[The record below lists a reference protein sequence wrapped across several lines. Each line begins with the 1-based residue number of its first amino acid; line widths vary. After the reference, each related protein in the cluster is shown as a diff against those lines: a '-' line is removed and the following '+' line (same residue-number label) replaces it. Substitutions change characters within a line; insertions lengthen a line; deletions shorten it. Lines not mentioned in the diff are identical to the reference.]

1 MNDLKRGTKLVRN
14 MIEDK
19 IKAGSLKREDIAEA
33 IEDLMPALK
42 KMFDWDENKIRD
54 TLQREVESQ
63 TNTWLVENAA
73 VLENDENHIPWLD
86 DKRGKLNWDF
96 WNSYIEYLQDKGW
109 SGNLIENL
117 DNTTDD
123 LLRRLEDPV
132 REGNW
137 DRRGMV
143 VGEIQS
149 GKTSNYI
156 GLACK
161 AFDAG
166 YKLVI
171 ILAGIHNSLRSQ
183 TQIRV
188 NEGIIGS
195 NTISG
200 IDDPE
205 SQKRTGVGLLPDYD
219 YKKRP
224 GTLTSIE
231 NNGDFSKKV
240 MRSAGIKPGQGE
252 MSLILVVKK
261 HKTPLENIK
270 NWALSEA
277 QRVETGG
284 KILRDVPLLL
294 IDDEADNASIN
305 TNEIPDAEPGD
316 ELDEEYEPTRING
329 LIREILHS
337 FEKSSYVGYTAT
349 PFANIFI
356 YPDKYLTKYGRDL
369 FPRNFIISLPTPS
382 NYVGPEKVFGFNDDP
397 ETGIEGQDGLPLVI
411 PVSDSEYYI
420 PSVHKSNYDVKKI
433 PGTLKKAV
441 KFFILSCTARTV
453 RGHPNEHNS
462 MLVHVTRYIDVQ
474 EKIGD
479 LVRSELKAIQQKLKY
494 GTGRNPDNILE
505 EFREIWET
513 DFVPVTRIVMEKTGD
528 PAISEVSWDEIKEH
542 IVTVAAK
549 IQVIVANSSSK
560 DVLEYRNHEK
570 NGLSAIII
578 GGDRLSRGLTLEGL
592 TISYYLRSTRMYDTL
607 MQMGRWFGYR
617 PGYLDLCRI
626 FTTSELIECYR
637 HIALAGKELRE
648 EFIHMADTGAT
659 PEDYGLRVRTH
670 PGNMIVTSVNKMR
683 SGEKM
688 RLSYAGT
695 VSESV
700 VFFRDRDQN
709 EKNIK
714 STGDFITELGSGRD
728 FRNMKKY
735 YLWKNVPTEDVVSY
749 MDSIKTHPHSY
760 KANSS
765 LISKYI
771 QKASAK
777 GELTS
782 WTVVLM
788 NSGNG
793 DEINIGDYEVKSV
806 IRSRLN
812 TEDISSDKYTIRRLI
827 STPDEWLDMDEP
839 VRKNIMAATVE
850 AWKNGKIK
858 SKEEPDRPSGTI
870 IRDKREKS
878 KGLLLIYP
886 VDLREDNKKLVHT
899 TGFAVSFPYS
909 KTAPDIEYIVN
920 KIYWDNE
927 VLNGGY

>member
-1 MNDLKRGTKLVRN
+1 MNDVKRGTKLVRDL
-14 MIEDK
+14 IEDK
-19 IKAGSLKREDIAEA
+19 IKEGLLKREDIAEA
-33 IEDLMPALK
+33 IEDLMPVLK
-42 KMFDWDENKIRD
+42 KMFDWDEGKIRD

-73 VLENDENHIPWLD
+73 VLENDENHAPWLD
-86 DKRGKLNWDF
+86 DKRGKLNWEF

-109 SGNLIENL
+109 SGTLIENL
-117 DNTTDD
+117 DNTTDNI
-123 LLRRLEDPV
+123 LRRLEDPV

-161 AFDAG
+161 AFDAE

-200 IDDPE
+200 IDDPD
-205 SQKRTGVGLLPDYD
+205 SQKRTGVGLLPGYD

-231 NNGDFSKKV
+231 DNGDFSKKV
-240 MRSAGIKPGQGE
+240 MKSAGIKPGQ
-252 MSLILVVKK
+252 MPLILVVKK
-261 HKTPLENIK
+261 NVTSLKNIK

-277 QRVETGG
+277 QRVETGE

-294 IDDEADNASIN
+294 IDDEADNASID
-305 TNEIPDAEPGD
+305 TNKIPDAEPD
-316 ELDEEYEPTRING
+316 EESDEEYEPTRING
-329 LIREILHS
+329 LIRGILHS

-356 YPDKYLTKYGRDL
+356 YPVKYLTKYGRDL

-382 NYVGPEKVFGFNDDP
+382 NYIGPEKVFGFDDDP

-411 PVSDSEYYI
+411 PVHDSADYI
-420 PSVHKSNYDVKKI
+420 PSIHKSDHYISEI
-433 PGTLKKAV
+433 PESLKKAV
-441 KFFILSCTARTV
+441 KYFILSCTARTV

-462 MLVHVTRYIDVQ
+462 MLVHVTRYINVQ
-474 EKIGD
+474 TRIGV
-479 LVRSELKAIQQKLKY
+479 LVESELRAVQQKLKY
-494 GTGRNPDNILE
+494 GTGRNSENILE
-505 EFREIWET
+505 EFHEIWET
-513 DFVPVTRIVMEKTGD
+513 DFVPVTRTVIEKTGD
-528 PAISEVSWDEIKEH
+528 AAISEVSWDEIKEH
-542 IVTVAAK
+542 IVPVALK
-549 IQVIVANSSSK
+549 IRIIIANSSSK

-570 NGLSAIII
+570 VGLSAIII

-592 TISYYLRSTRMYDTL
+592 TISYYLRSTHMYDTL

-683 SGEKM
+683 YGEKM

-700 VFFRDRDQN
+700 VYFRDRNQN

-714 STGDFITELGSGRD
+714 STGDFITELNSGRD
-728 FRNMKKY
+728 FSNMKKY
-735 YLWKNVPTEDVVSY
+735 YLWRNIPAEDVISY

-771 QKASAK
+771 KKASAK

-782 WTVVLM
+782 WTIVLM

-793 DEINIGDYEVKSV
+793 DKIKIGDYEVKSV

-812 TEDISSDKYTIRRLI
+812 TEDTSSDKYTIRRLI
-827 STPDEWLDMDEP
+827 STRDEWLDMDEP
-839 VRKNIMAATVE
+839 VRKNIMAMTVE

-858 SKEEPDRPSGTI
+858 SKEAPEIPSGRI
-870 IRDKREKS
+870 IREKRDKS
-878 KGLLLIYP
+878 SGLLLIYP
-886 VDLREDNKKLVHT
+886 VDLREGNKILVHT

-927 VLNGGY
+927 VLDGGY

>member
-42 KMFDWDENKIRD
+42 KMFDWDEDKIRD

-73 VLENDENHIPWLD
+73 VLENDENHVPWLD

-117 DNTTDD
+117 DNTTDNI
-123 LLRRLEDPV
+123 LRRLEDPV

-200 IDDPE
+200 IDDPD

-240 MRSAGIKPGQGE
+240 MRSAGIKPGQ
-252 MSLILVVKK
+252 MPLILVVKK
-261 HKTPLENIK
+261 NVTSLRNIK
-270 NWALSEA
+270 SWALSEA

-305 TNEIPDAEPGD
+305 TNDIPDAEPG
-316 ELDEEYEPTRING
+316 EEPDEEYEPTRING

-356 YPDKYLTKYGRDL
+356 YPDNYLTRYGRDL

-382 NYVGPEKVFGFNDDP
+382 NYIGPEKVFGFDDDP

-411 PVSDSEYYI
+411 SVSDSENHI
-420 PSVHKSNYDVKKI
+420 PSIHKSDHYVSDI
-433 PGTLKKAV
+433 PESLKKSV
-441 KFFILSCTARTV
+441 KYFILSCTARTV

-462 MLVHVTRYIDVQ
+462 MLVHVTRYINVQ
-474 EKIGD
+474 KRIGE
-479 LVRSELKAIQQKLKY
+479 LVESELRAIQQKLKY
-494 GTGRNPDNILE
+494 GTGRNPDDILE

-513 DFVPVTRIVMEKTGD
+513 DFVPVTKIVMEKTGD
-528 PAISEVSWDEIKEH
+528 PAISAVSWDEIKEQ
-542 IVTVAAK
+542 IVPAALK
-549 IQVIVANSSSK
+549 IRIIIANSSSK

-570 NGLSAIII
+570 TGLSAIII

-659 PEDYGLRVRTH
+659 PEDYGLRVRSH

-709 EKNIK
+709 ERNIK
-714 STGDFITELGSGRD
+714 SAGDFITELSSGRD
-728 FRNMKKY
+728 FSNMEKY
-735 YLWKNVPTEDVVSY
+735 YLWRNIPAEDVVSY
-749 MDSIKTHPHSY
+749 IDSIKTHPHSY

-771 QKASAK
+771 KKASAK

-793 DEINIGDYEVKSV
+793 DEIKIGDYEVKSV

-812 TEDISSDKYTIRRLI
+812 TEDTFSDKYTIRRLI
-827 STPDEWLDMDEP
+827 STRDEWLDLDEP
-839 VRKNIMAATVE
+839 IRENIMKETVE
-850 AWKNGKIK
+850 AWKKGKIK
-858 SKEEPDRPSGTI
+858 SKEVPEIPSGRI
-870 IRDKREKS
+870 IRDKRDKS
-878 KGLLLIYP
+878 NGLLLIYP
-886 VDLREDNKKLVHT
+886 VDLREGNKKLVHT

-909 KTAPDIEYIVN
+909 DTAPDIEYIVN